1 MLRKLTAATQSQIT
15 FGRKVHWIDTAAFES
30 SLKRKCR
37 FSYCSSLSKNVIFLF
52 GKKKD
57 WWEWHQHRV
66 GFQELALFY
75 ATADGKNFRQ
85 FFCCCCRARTRHY
98 SSPLNIRHGAIVDTP
113 IFSKSS
119 LIQSKWISVC
129 YFNEQLRDD
138 FEKIGM
144 STLVT
149 SIIHV
154 SFTKQERVAI

>member
-57 WWEWHQHRV
+57 WWEWHQHWV
-66 GFQELALFY
+66 GFHELALFY

-85 FFCCCCRARTRHY
+85 FLLLLSSEDQALLFPSQYKTRCDSRHAIFFKVI
-98 SSPLNIRHGAIVDTP
+98 SHPIKMDFGMLFQWALQVSKCSVLSP
-113 IFSKSS
+113 S
-119 LIQSKWISVC
+119 C
-129 YFNEQLRDD
+129 
-138 FEKIGM
+138 EKF
-144 STLVT
+144 
-149 SIIHV
+149 SIILPKSRHHA
-154 SFTKQERVAI
+154 FLY